1 MEPVDQGS
9 GRQRGDRVGRHEGGA
24 LDESEL
30 EVAQAQVGLDRRG
43 DQGGD
48 EPVGEGEE
56 VGAGQQ
62 PHAGPGRRE
71 GEAPRAG
78 TSHRLRPRRARVRT
92 RRRGSRP
99 CVAALRAG
107 CRAKAG
113 AAAGKRASSQK
124 TPPTGSPSARPRR
137 DRGGLASAAGLRF
150 SRARAA
156 RAEGTPGAPGL
167 PSRSRPPECCA
178 RPAATDGPFLPDCS
192 MDQAKLA
199 ALRAR
204 YLDATGGDIDDP
216 DFAKAAR
223 QQFSE
228 SDRRK
233 WPFADVAT
241 FLDLPYR
248 PDAATLPDFGG
259 LDVALI
265 GVPMDLGVTNRAGAR
280 HGPRAVRAVERVG
293 PYEHVLRMTPAA
305 ELKAADIGD
314 VPFRSRF
321 SLESC
326 HEDIEDFFATVVK
339 AGVVPL
345 AVGGD
350 HSISR
355 ATLRAVGASRPVG
368 MIHIDA
374 HCDTAAS
381 TRARSSTTAGRSA
394 RRCSTACSIRRAR
407 SRSASARRRR
417 VPVGVLLRFRHDR
430 DPCRGGGAAARA
442 SRGDRPGPR
451 GRGRRAH
458 LPLLRRRQPRSGLR
472 PGHRHARDGRAHAP
486 ARCSNCC
493 AGSPA

>member
-1 MEPVDQGS
+1 
-9 GRQRGDRVGRHEGGA
+9 
-24 LDESEL
+24 
-30 EVAQAQVGLDRRG
+30 
-43 DQGGD
+43 
-48 EPVGEGEE
+48 
-56 VGAGQQ
+56 
-62 PHAGPGRRE
+62 
-71 GEAPRAG
+71 
-78 TSHRLRPRRARVRT
+78 
-92 RRRGSRP
+92 
-99 CVAALRAG
+99 
-107 CRAKAG
+107 
-113 AAAGKRASSQK
+113 
-124 TPPTGSPSARPRR
+124 
-137 DRGGLASAAGLRF
+137 
-150 SRARAA
+150 
-156 RAEGTPGAPGL
+156 
-167 PSRSRPPECCA
+167 
-178 RPAATDGPFLPDCS
+178 

-374 HCDTAAS
+374 HCDTGGVYEGSKFHHGGPFRQAVLDGVLDPARTIQIGIRGGAEYLWEFS
-381 TRARSSTTAGRSA
+381 YVSGMTVIHAEEVPQLGLPAVIARAREVAGDGPPTSPST
-394 RRCSTACSIRRAR
+394 STASIRASPRAP
-407 SRSASARRRR
+407 AR
-417 VPVGVLLRFRHDR
+417 
-430 DPCRGGGAAARA
+430 
-442 SRGDRPGPR
+442 PR
-451 GRGRRAH
+451 WAGS
-458 LPLLRRRQPRSGLR
+458 P
-472 PGHRHARDGRAHAP
+472 P